1 MRTPT
6 QTLIQR
12 AELTDREREAI
23 GKAVQLY
30 HLNRLS
36 VPEDAESR
44 QGPLI
49 LRLDGAEPPNDLIDG
64 VVGDYK
70 KSTTRYQTLVDIVIS
85 VGEETCEA
93 LASEEFVEAA
103 RVLRERLDQVLRPHK
118 AQMKSKIQAAKA
130 EYGIVRTAPKA
141 SYDAEIQRLVEKA
154 LGGLVERAL
163 DHHRPVVGCRG

>member
-12 AELTDREREAI
+12 AELTDSERKAV

-30 HLNRLS
+30 PLNRLS
-36 VPEDAESR
+36 VPEDVESS

-49 LRLDGAEPPNDLIDG
+49 LRLDGAEPPTALVED

-70 KSTTRYQTLVDIVIS
+70 KNITRYQTLFDIVVA
-85 VGEETCEA
+85 VGEETCEP
-93 LASEEFVEAA
+93 LASEEFVEVA
-103 RVLRERLDQVLRPHK
+103 RVLRERLNQVLRPHK
-118 AQMKSKIQAAKA
+118 AQMKKKIQAARA
-130 EYGIVRTAPKA
+130 EYKKVRTAPKA

-154 LGGLVERAL
+154 LGGLPERAL
-163 DHHRPVVGCRG
+163 DYHPPALDCRE